1 MFWVDEHKNII
12 SNVDRRRNECEYNNN
27 SNIELPEIKDKTILS
42 KLKIKNNILFKNAN
56 DQ

>member
-1 MFWVDEHKNII
+1 VFWVDAHKNII